1 MAQNARMAM
10 STDFLEAFAKL
21 PSAQQKGVR
30 MLIAKF
36 EANPRS
42 PGLELRINQGCARF
56 QHAIPARGPGLS
68 SHRVPP

>member
-1 MAQNARMAM
+1 MALNARMAM

-42 PGLELRINQGCARF
+42 PGLNYESIKAARD
-56 QHAIPARGPGLS
+56 S
-68 SHRVPP
+68 NM